1 MNNQGSTPVTTRL
14 GHAFAAFVEAATKV
28 AEAPVAANPPDGE
41 WNADQ
46 IVAHVSILTATTL
59 RAAAAISS
67 GEHTTYDNRIS
78 HEEWT
83 LGHVLRAA
91 GGSAALLERVR
102 VQAEALCGY
111 ATALG
116 QADLETLLPTRLIS
130 HGAVLVDQPLALGV
144 LLDGFADNEIPG
156 HTSQLLALS

>member
-1 MNNQGSTPVTTRL
+1 MNDHAETSLSTRL
-14 GHAFAAFVEAATKV
+14 RGAYAAFLDAATTV
-28 AEAPVAANPPDGE
+28 AETPDVPDPSAGE

-59 RAAAAISS
+59 RAAAAVSS

-78 HEEWT
+78 HDEWT

-91 GGSAALLERVR
+91 GGSAALLERIR

-111 ATALG
+111 APALG

-144 LLDGFADNEIPG
+144 LLDGFADNEVPG
-156 HTSQLLALS
+156 HTAQLLALI